1 MDMKSG
7 LWYGVLTS
15 LTAAY
20 LVAMAGVR
28 SAKQHEV
35 SHHSR
40 RMIMACTIV
49 GIWLVAYALK
59 QVLFG
64 RERFGGTDRQYW
76 ALYVPLFSVHMAL
89 AVTTI
94 SLGGYN
100 LYMMGLHRIRN
111 GSVGAMSSSLSR
123 HRRLGSCW
131 SGPSPAPWRRPSGV
145 SHVVRLVSGVMRRTL
160 MEVSSYKRRLF
171 RKQETRTPNF
181 D

>member
-1 MDMKSG
+1 MDMKSW

-15 LTAAY
+15 ITAAY

-40 RMIMACTIV
+40 RMIVACTIV
-49 GIWLVAYALK
+49 GIWLVAYVLK

-64 RERFGGTDRQYW
+64 RERFGGPETHYW
-76 ALYVPLFSVHMAL
+76 SLYVPLFSLHMAL

-100 LYMMGLHRIRN
+100 LYMGLSRIRC
-111 GSVGAMSSSLSR
+111 GSVGAMSSKLSQ
-123 HRRLGSCW
+123 HRRLGQLLVW
-131 SGPSPAPWRRPSGV
+131 TFSGTMVTAYLVYLMLFVWYPV
-145 SHVVRLVSGVMRRTL
+145 S
-160 MEVSSYKRRLF
+160 
-171 RKQETRTPNF
+171 
-181 D
+181 